1 MQSKENSTTDA
12 RTFPQI
18 WETLNRAERRTL
30 KVELVKAMSCTTNAV
45 WFWSNGTYSPN
56 SKLDR
61 DKVAQVVSK
70 FLGRKCFAHTLFPN
84 K

>member
-1 MQSKENSTTDA
+1 MQSKENSSTDA
-12 RTFPQI
+12 RTFPEV
-18 WETLNRAERRTL
+18 WETLTRAERRTL
-30 KVELVKAMSCTTNAV
+30 KVELVKAMGCTTNAV
-45 WFWSNGTYSPN
+45 WFWSKGTYSPN

-70 FLGRKCFAHTLFPN
+70 FLGRRCFAHTLFPN